1 MTASGF
7 DGRARL
13 ASGSART
20 PSAITYRVEVAAGAL
35 RLGPA
40 GTDGVVLD
48 VPLARVSTRPLGR
61 GGSVLVDVDESP
73 LLLDFADHPRPP
85 DGAGA
90 TEKARHLV
98 GAARGRRRRDRFLR
112 AIRGGRP

>member
-1 MTASGF
+1 MTGTGF

-13 ASGSART
+13 ASGSAPT
-20 PSAITYRVEVAAGAL
+20 SSATTYRVTVTAGSL

-48 VPLARVSTRPLGR
+48 VPLSRVTARPLGR
-61 GGSVLVDVDESP
+61 AGSVVVDVDESP
-73 LLLDFADHPRPP
+73 LLLNFSDHEAPG

-90 TEKARHLV
+90 TAKARRV
-98 GAARGRRRRDRFLR
+98 VDAGRGRRRRDRFLR
-112 AIRGGRP
+112 ALGGGAS